1 MNTLKD
7 VQIDE
12 ISLVDAPAN
21 AGATILIYKRDDS
34 TMTAD
39 ATPAPEIVTK
49 NDDDA
54 LQEQLSTLSKS
65 LADLAAE
72 NQRLT
77 DENTTLNAT
86 RGLWEVAKRDVPQ
99 PMPTEDILKNLP
111 EPVAKALADIQKR
124 ADDAE
129 ALVKRLT
136 DQAEESAYI
145 AKAASYAAIPVA
157 AETLGPLLLRVRK
170 GMSTS
175 ADADELE
182 RLLAAANT
190 AMEGVITGPVGKS
203 ADKAKGGTAMDRL
216 NAAADAIRTQEPT
229 ITTAQAITNAMA
241 LHPDIYDDY
250 MKERRTNG
258 N

>member
-21 AGATILIYKRDDS
+21 AGATILIYKRDS
-34 TMTAD
+34 EMTDA
-39 ATPAPEIVTK
+39 ATPAPEIITK
-49 NDDDA
+49 TDDDA

-99 PMPTEDILKNLP
+99 PMPLEDVIKSLP

-124 ADDAE
+124 AESAE

-170 GMSTS
+170 GMSTT

-190 AMEGVITGPVGKS
+190 AMEGVIAGPVGKS

-216 NAAADAIRTQEPT
+216 NAAADQIREKDPT
-229 ITTAQAITNAMA
+229 ITTAQAITKAMA